1 MANRLVSKKGLWI
14 GGLAVAALLVA
25 TAIPGLAAPSQRT
38 IALAITSPTTA
49 AANTSVVFH
58 AKVTN
63 NSPVGSVS
71 NPSSL
76 RVTVPL
82 GFTVTGAALATQASG
97 ESTNA
102 NPSAAIIT
110 TAGTASIKGTV
121 TVNSIKPL
129 QRSEFVTV
137 LITATT
143 PTVSGTCNGSGTA
156 SGSWSAA
163 ASTGSTYGQGGGQE
177 FTVTTNPL
185 PTTLLTKS
193 CSTPTI
199 TIAATTPTHL
209 HRRAPRDELLGD
221 GDRGP
226 VTHRDVAIID
236 GSDHV
241 DERRVQH
248 RHPRAPSTPLIT
260 DDGKYYR
267 ATANNGV
274 PPDEHVYSN
283 AIQIAY
289 APPCGTPVTET
300 GGGTTATVILV
311 KNPVNSDNNP
321 ADL

>member
-25 TAIPGLAAPSQRT
+25 TAIPGLAAPAQRT

-143 PTVSGTCNGSGTA
+143 PNVSGNCNGSGTA

-199 TIAATTPTHL
+199 TIAATTPTTYT
-209 HRRAPRDELLGD
+209 AVGGSDDVLGD

-226 VTHRDVAIID
+226 VTHGDVAIID

-241 DERRVQH
+241 DRRHRRLQH
-248 RHPRAPSTPLIT
+248 RP
-260 DDGKYYR
+260 
-267 ATANNGV
+267 N
-274 PPDEHVYSN
+274 HVLL
-283 AIQIAY
+283 QHR
-289 APPCGTPVTET
+289 
-300 GGGTTATVILV
+300 
-311 KNPVNSDNNP
+311 
-321 ADL
+321 